1 MAGAFLVDRPGS
13 LGRGRSALAGIGRP
27 HHAEGDRGGAAM
39 ATVHHQPSVR
49 TYEREQWVDN
59 LRVFVIALVIVVHTA
74 TGYVT
79 DIAGWYYDDEL
90 TTSDLS
96 TSVIGPFAGLGAFF
110 ALGPLFV
117 LAGWFSTRSMA
128 HRGPAGFARSRL
140 IRLGVPLGL
149 FVVVVQPLTD
159 YIGNRWDEP
168 DQTFVSY
175 LRVTEVGAM
184 WFIAALLCFSLV
196 YALKEAV
203 HPANTEPRPLR
214 TNLLVAVGL
223 GIAVGSFVSW
233 QFWTIDAEVFMNAR
247 FGSWAQ
253 GAGLFALGVVG
264 ANAGWVDGLSA
275 TFTRRLGQLAATGM
289 VALFLLFGLSLAP
302 DDDEKIALGIDGP
315 TALFALLDGLIA
327 VCFSLWFITWM
338 RRRWATHGPLV
349 AKAGRASYAT
359 YFIHPLVVTLVMM
372 SLAWV
377 PLVPELKF
385 LLVAPLAVVA
395 CYAVGYSLTRL
406 PGVAKVL

>member
-1 MAGAFLVDRPGS
+1 
-13 LGRGRSALAGIGRP
+13 
-27 HHAEGDRGGAAM
+27 M
-39 ATVHHQPSVR
+39 ATVHLEPRVQA
-49 TYEREQWVDN
+49 YEREQWVDN
-59 LRVFVIALVIVVHTA
+59 LRVLVIALVIVVHTA

-90 TTSDLS
+90 TTSDFWN
-96 TSVIGPFAGLGAFF
+96 SVVGAAAGLGAFF

-117 LAGWFSTRSMA
+117 LAGWFSTRSVA
-128 HRGPAGFARSRL
+128 RRGPAGFVRSRL
-140 IRLGVPLGL
+140 IRLGVPLVL

-159 YIGNRWDEP
+159 YVGNRWDEP
-168 DQTFVSY
+168 DRTFGSY
-175 LRVTEVGAM
+175 LRDTEVGAM
-184 WFIAALLCFSLV
+184 WFITALLCFSLV

-203 HPANTEPRPLR
+203 HPANAEQRPLR
-214 TNLLVAVGL
+214 TPLLVAVGL

-247 FGSWAQ
+247 FGEWAQ
-253 GAGLFALGVVG
+253 GGGLFALGVVG
-264 ANAGWVDGLSA
+264 ANGGWIGGLSA
-275 TFTRRLGQLAATGM
+275 TLTHRLGQLAAAGM

-302 DDDEKIALGIDGP
+302 DNDEQIALGIDVP

-327 VCFSLWFITWM
+327 VCFSLWFMTWI
-338 RRRWATHGPLV
+338 RQRWATHDALV

-359 YFIHPLVVTLVMM
+359 YFIHPLVITLVMM

-395 CYAVGYSLTRL
+395 CYAVGDGLTRL
-406 PGVAKVL
+406 PGVSKVM

>member
-1 MAGAFLVDRPGS
+1 
-13 LGRGRSALAGIGRP
+13 
-27 HHAEGDRGGAAM
+27 M
-39 ATVHHQPSVR
+39 ATVHQEPSVQ
-49 TYEREQWVDN
+49 TPVREQWVDN
-59 LRVFVIALVIVVHTA
+59 LRVLVIALVIVVHTA

-90 TTSDLS
+90 TTSDFWS
-96 TSVIGPFAGLGAFF
+96 SVSGPPAGLGAFF

-117 LAGWFSTRSMA
+117 LAGWFSTRSVA
-128 HRGPAGFARSRL
+128 RHGPAGFARSRL
-140 IRLGVPLGL
+140 IRLGVPLVL
-149 FVVVVQPLTD
+149 FVVLVQPLTD

-168 DQTFVSY
+168 DRTFGSY
-175 LRVTEVGAM
+175 LRDTEVGAM
-184 WFIAALLCFSLV
+184 WFITALLCFSLV
-196 YALKEAV
+196 YALIEAV
-203 HPANTEPRPLR
+203 RPTHAERRPLR
-214 TNLLVAVGL
+214 TTLLVAVGL

-233 QFWTIDAEVFMNAR
+233 QFWTVDAEVFMNAR
-247 FGSWAQ
+247 FGGWAQ

-264 ANAGWVDGLSA
+264 ANAGWIEGLSV
-275 TFTRRLGQLAATGM
+275 TLTHRLGQLAAAGM

-302 DDDEKIALGIDGP
+302 DNDERIALGIDVP

-327 VCFSLWFITWM
+327 VCFSLWFITWI
-338 RRRWATHGPLV
+338 RRRWATHGPLL

-359 YFIHPLVVTLVMM
+359 YFIHPLVITLVMM

-395 CYAVGYSLTRL
+395 CYLGGYALTRV
-406 PGVAKVL
+406 PGASKVL